1 MSKLSYIRLRPN
13 LTPDHISKQR
23 NFSVSSFDMYLT
35 FVRCFFNVLHII
47 LFFFLMWLHNTTPL
61 SYFHCVLSPGSCSQL
76 FGLPGV
82 SPGWHGAQLSPHI
95 AAGDQSTH
103 WPIPVFTGRRRERH
117 LQDEQLLYCDCK
129 TAGEKT
135 GGEHCLPLQVRK
147 TCEMLS
153 FVIWMLLPIMACFIS
168 SPSSNNG
175 SCFSI
180 FQK

>member
-1 MSKLSYIRLRPN
+1 MMTKLSYIRLRPN
-13 LTPDHISKQR
+13 LTP
-23 NFSVSSFDMYLT
+23 NFWVSIFDMYLT
-35 FVRCFFNVLHII
+35 FVRCLFSTSSC
-47 LFFFLMWLHNTTPL
+47 FFFFKWLHNTTPL

-103 WPIPVFTGRRRERH
+103 WPIPLFIGRRRERH

-129 TAGEKT
+129 TAGEET

-147 TCEMLS
+147 TCEMFS
-153 FVIWMLLPIMACFIS
+153 FVILMLLPILTCFIL
-168 SPSSNNG
+168 SPSWNNG
-175 SCFSI
+175 QCYI
-180 FQK
+180 FQFFKNSK